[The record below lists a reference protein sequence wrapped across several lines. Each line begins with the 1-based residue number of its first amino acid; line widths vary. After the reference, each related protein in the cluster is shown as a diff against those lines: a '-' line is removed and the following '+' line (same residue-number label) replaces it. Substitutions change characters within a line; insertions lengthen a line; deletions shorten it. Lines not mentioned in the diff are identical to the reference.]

1 MRPRR
6 AGGLGALVVVV
17 AVLAVALRYGLKAD
31 DLVHSPKSP
40 VTSDDAAKALAE
52 IPKLENVTLRT
63 SDGMNLRAWFAPGE
77 RGAVVI
83 LVHGGGG
90 NRAQLLPEAIAM
102 SRHGY
107 GILAYDS
114 RACGESDGDL
124 VSWGDREQHDLVA
137 ALDYASSRRE
147 IDPHRIAVLGFSIG
161 ASTVAM
167 TAARDPRPSAV
178 ILYATWSSLADEI
191 AAKFGKLGPLS
202 FWPTLASMR
211 LHGVNPDNV
220 RPIDVIGAIHP
231 RPLLMITGTL
241 DGDTP
246 VPVMQRVFEAAGP
259 PKELWIVP
267 GADHGKYFKTA
278 PVEYETRVVSFLDGA
293 LFGNTAKP

>member
-1 MRPRR
+1 VV
-6 AGGLGALVVVV
+6 ALGALVVLAAGMAM
-17 AVLAVALRYGLKAD
+17 AVRYGLKAGA
-31 DLVHSPKSP
+31 LVHSSKVP
-40 VTSDDAAKALAE
+40 VTSDATAKALAE

-77 RGAVVI
+77 RRALVI
-83 LVHGGGG
+83 FVHGGGG
-90 NRAQLLPEAIAM
+90 NRAQLLAEAIAI

-124 VSWGDREQHDLVA
+124 ESWGDREQHDLAA

-147 IDPHRIAVLGFSIG
+147 IDPQRIAVLGFSIG

-167 TAARDPRPSAV
+167 TAARDSRASAV

-191 AAKFGKLGPLS
+191 ADKFGNFGPLTW
-202 FWPTLASMR
+202 WPTLFAMR

-241 DGDTP
+241 DADTP
-246 VPVMQRVFEAAGP
+246 VPVMQRVFDAAGS
-259 PKELWIVP
+259 PKELWVVP
-267 GADHGKYFKTA
+267 GAEHGKYIETA
-278 PVEYETRVVSFLDGA
+278 PAEYESRVIAFLDGA
-293 LFGNTAKP
+293 FFATTARP